1 MKRFIKDLSGG
12 LNLSVPSHLIGE
24 NQLSVATD
32 CVYRNGKWTKRDGSA
47 QLAATTETYDAREV
61 TDQVRNKGAAR
72 Q

>member
-32 CVYRNGKWTKRDGSA
+32 CVYRNGKWTKRDGYA
-47 QLAATTETYDAREV
+47 QLAATKT
-61 TDQVRNKGAAR
+61 
-72 Q
+72 